1 MKFRAFLP
9 VCANK
14 DNIFLLSCSKL
25 IKKVILF
32 NDGRVQHTNG
42 HMTVILRAG
51 WMLVHTRVSK
61 RAEISIMEVEVIKI
75 NTNDKSMI
83 FTVRCQC

>member
-25 IKKVILF
+25 IKKKLF
-32 NDGRVQHTNG
+32 YLMIDVFNTHKKKEKKTHKRTHDSHPTWWLAAC
-42 HMTVILRAG
+42 TYP
-51 WMLVHTRVSK
+51 SK
-61 RAEISIMEVEVIKI
+61 
-75 NTNDKSMI
+75 
-83 FTVRCQC
+83 